1 MFEYPTA
8 GKSIY
13 LSFLALN
20 LSESISMADLAEAV
34 VRGDILVDE
43 IDVIEAVE
51 KGRLSA
57 SDGARFSAILE
68 EYSKSHKKLSDPCGK
83 LESAQNTLETTRW
96 DKVLVDEVDF
106 IDALKIGR
114 VSKDDSH
121 IASINKE
128 VLKDSTGDTE
138 EAKISFHDEIL
149 TDDEKMSDASS
160 SIDILI

>member
-1 MFEYPTA
+1 
-8 GKSIY
+8 
-13 LSFLALN
+13 
-20 LSESISMADLAEAV
+20 MADLAEAV

-121 IASINKE
+121 IASINK
-128 VLKDSTGDTE
+128 DSTGDTE